1 MSNKATQQ
9 ERDFAI
15 VMQQLSAEAEKILP
29 GDQSKS
35 LPEVRDPAEPTG
47 GTKRV
52 HRGGQLEIALQQF
65 TNNGAQL
72 ECARLFLQR
81 SRLPDRLRM
90 RLKKR

>member
-9 ERDFAI
+9 QQDFAI
-15 VMQQLSAEAEKILP
+15 VMLSTGAESEFARA
-29 GDQSKS
+29 DRRHQARSS
-35 LPEVRDPAEPTG
+35 R
-47 GTKRV
+47 R
-52 HRGGQLEIALQQF
+52 QLEIALQQF

-72 ECARLFLQR
+72 ECARLCLQR